1 MKDNARLHSARVTPT
16 VSAAKCRRNPQKA
29 CIFFRFESNRA
40 PMGPVRTSIYSGRR
54 HVMNRQEVIEVLRE
68 EWDAIPQYRIQR
80 LICSTCRRCQAVLNA
95 RGGHIRNIEVCDFSF
110 SP

>member
-1 MKDNARLHSARVTPT
+1 MSP
-16 VSAAKCRRNPQKA
+16 PQFLQQNVVETLRKRA
-29 CIFFRFESNRA
+29 FFSRFESNRA